1 MNGKKSIFQNP
12 FVLMI
17 TALFC
22 CALWGSATPF
32 IKTGYALIMPWGGTS
47 STILFAGLRFTFAGL
62 ITIVIYSIARKKFL
76 YPQKENMPK
85 ILTVASF
92 QTILQYIFFYI
103 GLANTTGVKGTIAS
117 GSSAFFALLVAAL
130 IFKMETLSFKKIVA
144 CIMGFAGIIL
154 VNLNGLDLTMNFFG
168 DGFVIFSA
176 IASAVAS
183 VFTKKYSKYEE
194 PVVISGY
201 QFLIGGLVMI
211 AVGLAMGG
219 NLQFPDIRAIGVMV
233 YLAFLSAAAYSL
245 WSILLKYNPVSKV
258 SIYSFMTPVCGV
270 ILSNIML
277 GEAGSVATANLF
289 SAMVLVSGGIL
300 LLNYSKK

>member
-76 YPQKENMPK
+76 YPKKENMTK

-117 GSSAFFALLVAAL
+117 GSSAFFALLLFIKSAN
-130 IFKMETLSFKKIVA
+130 IPYK
-144 CIMGFAGIIL
+144 CDIIKSS
-154 VNLNGLDLTMNFFG
+154 GL
-168 DGFVIFSA
+168 
-176 IASAVAS
+176 
-183 VFTKKYSKYEE
+183 
-194 PVVISGY
+194 
-201 QFLIGGLVMI
+201 
-211 AVGLAMGG
+211 
-219 NLQFPDIRAIGVMV
+219 
-233 YLAFLSAAAYSL
+233 
-245 WSILLKYNPVSKV
+245 
-258 SIYSFMTPVCGV
+258 
-270 ILSNIML
+270 
-277 GEAGSVATANLF
+277 
-289 SAMVLVSGGIL
+289 
-300 LLNYSKK
+300 